1 MIYFKYKEIDHQHFS
16 RDYNGWMLNNQTM
29 PKELVNL
36 FICFYLSVIPS
47 CREYLLVI
55 SSKEDMNEKETERDQ
70 KQFCL
75 HCKII

>member
-55 SSKEDMNEKETERDQ
+55 VKGRHERKGNRKRSKTI
-70 KQFCL
+70 L
-75 HCKII
+75 STL